1 MIGNNKKQGWARFS
15 RVGQGLAGFTL
26 VEVLVSL
33 AVFSVITTIA
43 TDLSLSF
50 YRTQGKTE
58 NMEEL
63 SFAARSIMERLV
75 QEIRESEINYQAYG
89 KSTVG
94 LEDTLYLNDSEN
106 QRIIFKKFDQNC
118 PEEGAA
124 CLKISNDGTAWS
136 SLTPKGVNLK
146 DLRFYVMPLQSP
158 FVFNQETLTYQA
170 QEQPYVTILLSLERT
185 KPGFLGHKEKVS
197 VQTSV
202 SSRIYK
208 R

>member
-1 MIGNNKKQGWARFS
+1 MIGNNKKQGW
-15 RVGQGLAGFTL
+15 AGFTL

-33 AVFSVITTIA
+33 AVFSVIATIA

-50 YRTQGKTE
+50 YRTQRKTE

-75 QEIRESEINYQAYG
+75 QEIRESEIDYQAYG
-89 KSTVG
+89 EGTVG
-94 LEDTLYLNDSEN
+94 LSENTLYLSDSEN
-106 QRIIFKKFDQNC
+106 QPIIFRKFNINEGC
-118 PEEGAA
+118 PEQDAS
-124 CLKISNDGTAWS
+124 CLKISNNGTNWS
-136 SLTPKGVNLK
+136 SLTPKGVNLN
-146 DLRFYVMPLQSP
+146 DLRFYIMPLQNP